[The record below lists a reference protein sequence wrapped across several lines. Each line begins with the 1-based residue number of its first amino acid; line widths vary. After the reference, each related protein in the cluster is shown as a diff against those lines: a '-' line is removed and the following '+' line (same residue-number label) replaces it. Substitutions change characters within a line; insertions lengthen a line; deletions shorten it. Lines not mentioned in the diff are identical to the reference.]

1 MLLQSMVLSRDTDKV
16 AVLMRAFSR
25 LDIDVVVCSEP
36 SSAIALMDRKKFEAV
51 VIDFSVPGADE
62 LLQDIR
68 RQRENKTMI
77 AAILGG
83 ETSVS
88 KAFAMGA
95 KFVLYEP
102 ITLDRALQGLRAIKS
117 LMYPQRRQQLRKPAH
132 APVCLKFNPGREINA
147 VVTNVSEGGV
157 AVRLSEPATVRQ
169 SVRARFNLPGIRE
182 AIDVQGQIA
191 WADKHGRA
199 GIRFIHVSSQLQA
212 QLKQWLFPA
221 LRDSSKIAR

>member
-36 SSAIALMDRKKFEAV
+36 SSAMALMDRKKFEAV

-62 LLQDIR
+62 LLKEMR

-83 ETSVS
+83 ESSVS
-88 KAFAMGA
+88 EAFTMGA

-102 ITLDRALQGLRAIKS
+102 ITLDRALQGLRAVKS
-117 LMYPQRRQQLRKPAH
+117 LMYPQRRQQLRKPAY
-132 APVCLKFNPGREINA
+132 APVCLKFTPGHEVKA
-147 VVTNVSEGGV
+147 VVLNVSEGGI
-157 AVRLSEPATVRQ
+157 AVRLSEAATVRQ
-169 SVRARFNLPGIRE
+169 TVRARFNLPGIRE

-199 GIRFIHVSSQLQA
+199 GIRFVHVSSQLHA
-212 QLKQWLFPA
+212 HLKQWLFPA
-221 LRDSSKIAR
+221 LREGKAER

>member
-25 LDIDVVVCSEP
+25 LEIDVVVCSEP

-51 VIDFSVPGADE
+51 VIDFSVPGADT
-62 LLQDIR
+62 LLKDIQ
-68 RQRENKTMI
+68 RQFEKKTMI
-77 AAILGG
+77 AAILGC

-88 KAFAMGA
+88 EAFAMGA

-102 ITLDRALQGLRAIKS
+102 VTLDRALQGLRAVKS
-117 LMYPQRRQQLRKPAH
+117 LLYPQRRQQLRKPAY
-132 APVCLKFNPGREINA
+132 APVCLKFTPGHEIKA
-147 VVTNVSEGGV
+147 VVLNVSEGGV
-157 AVRLSEPATVRQ
+157 AVRLSQAATVRQ
-169 SVRARFNLPGIRE
+169 SVRARFTLPGLRQP
-182 AIDVQGQIA
+182 IDVQGQIA

-199 GIRFIHVSSQLQA
+199 GIRFVHLSSELHA

-221 LRDSSKIAR
+221 LRENKVGR

>member
-25 LDIDVVVCSEP
+25 LDIDVVVCSDP
-36 SSAIALMDRKKFEAV
+36 TSALALMDRKKFEAV
-51 VIDFSVPGADE
+51 VIDFSVPGAEE
-62 LLQDIR
+62 LMKDIR
-68 RQRENKTMI
+68 RQREDKIMI

-83 ETSVS
+83 DTSVS
-88 KAFAMGA
+88 QAFAIGA

-102 ITLDRALQGLRAIKS
+102 ITLDRALQGLRAVKS
-117 LMYPQRRQQLRKPAH
+117 LMYPQRRQQLRKPAY
-132 APVCLKFNPGREINA
+132 APVCLKFTPGTEIKA
-147 VVTNVSEGGV
+147 VVLNVSEGGI
-157 AVRLSEPATVRQ
+157 AVRLSESATVRQ
-169 SVRARFNLPGIRE
+169 AVRARFNLPGIRD

-199 GIRFIHVSSQLQA
+199 GIRFLHVSSELHT

-221 LRDSSKIAR
+221 LRESKTAR

>member
-62 LLQDIR
+62 LLKDIL

-77 AAILGG
+77 AAILDG

-88 KAFAMGA
+88 HAFAMGA

-102 ITLDRALQGLRAIKS
+102 ITLDRALQGLRAVKS
-117 LMYPQRRQQLRKPAH
+117 LMYPQRRQQLRKPAY
-132 APVCLKFNPGREINA
+132 APVCLKFTPGRDVKA
-147 VVTNVSEGGV
+147 VVLNVSEGGI
-157 AVRLSEPATVRQ
+157 AVRLSEAATVRQ
-169 SVRARFNLPGIRE
+169 AVRARFNLPGIRE
-182 AIDVQGQIA
+182 ANYVQGQIA

-199 GIRFIHVSSQLQA
+199 GIRFIRVSSQLQA

-221 LRDSSKIAR
+221 LREGKVER

>member
-25 LDIDVVVCSEP
+25 LEIDVVVCSVP
-36 SSAIALMDRKKFEAV
+36 SAEM
-51 VIDFSVPGADE
+51 
-62 LLQDIR
+62 LLKDIR
-68 RQRENKTMI
+68 RQFENKTMI

-83 ETSVS
+83 DTSVS
-88 KAFAMGA
+88 EAFAMGA

-102 ITLDRALQGLRAIKS
+102 ITLDRALQGLRAVKS
-117 LMYPQRRQQLRKPAH
+117 LMYPQRRQQLRKPAY
-132 APVCLKFNPGREINA
+132 APVCLKFTPGREIKA
-147 VVTNVSEGGV
+147 VVLNVSEGGV

-169 SVRARFNLPGIRE
+169 SVRARFTLPGIRNP
-182 AIDVQGQIA
+182 IDVQGQIA

-199 GIRFIHVSSQLQA
+199 GIRFVHMSSELQA

-221 LRDSSKIAR
+221 LRDNKAGR

>member
-36 SSAIALMDRKKFEAV
+36 SSAMALMDRKKFEAV

-62 LLQDIR
+62 LLQEMR

-88 KAFAMGA
+88 EAFAMGA

-102 ITLDRALQGLRAIKS
+102 ITLDRALQGLRAVKS
-117 LMYPQRRQQLRKPAH
+117 LMYPQRRQQLRKPAY
-132 APVCLKFNPGREINA
+132 APVCLKFTPGHEVKA
-147 VVTNVSEGGV
+147 VVLNVSEGGI
-157 AVRLSEPATVRQ
+157 AVRLSEAATVRQ
-169 SVRARFNLPGIRE
+169 TVRARFNLPGIRE

-199 GIRFIHVSSQLQA
+199 GIRFVHVSSQLHT

-221 LRDSSKIAR
+221 LRAGRAER

>member
-36 SSAIALMDRKKFEAV
+36 GSAIALLDRKKFEAV
-51 VIDFSVPGADE
+51 VIDFSVPGADA
-62 LLQDIR
+62 LLKDIR
-68 RQRENKTMI
+68 RHFENKTMI

-83 ETSVS
+83 EASVS
-88 KAFAMGA
+88 EAFNMGA

-102 ITLDRALQGLRAIKS
+102 ITLERALQGLRAVKS
-117 LMYPQRRQQLRKPAH
+117 LMYPQRRQQLRKPAY
-132 APVCLKFNPGREINA
+132 APVCLKFTAGREIKA
-147 VVTNVSEGGV
+147 VVTNVSEGGI

-169 SVRARFNLPGIRE
+169 AVRARFNLPGIQK

-191 WADKHGRA
+191 WADKSGRA
-199 GIRFIHVSSQLQA
+199 GIRFLHISSELHS

-221 LRDSSKIAR
+221 LSESKATR

>member
-68 RQRENKTMI
+68 QQRENKTMI
-77 AAILGG
+77 AVILDG

-88 KAFAMGA
+88 QAFSRGA

-102 ITLDRALQGLRAIKS
+102 ITPDRALQGLRAVKS
-117 LMYPQRRQQLRKPAH
+117 LMYPQRRQQLRKPAY
-132 APVCLKFNPGREINA
+132 APVCLEFTPGREVKA
-147 VVTNVSEGGV
+147 VVLNVSEGGI
-157 AVRLSEPATVRQ
+157 AVRLAEAATVRQ

-199 GIRFIHVSSQLQA
+199 GIRFVHLSSQLHG

-221 LRDSSKIAR
+221 LRESKITR